1 MAKCLSDCPLCE
13 GLGVVPVLDDEGYTR
28 YAICPNFPISY
39 KNTGVVESDRDI
51 PKLLERNNT
60 VYSIG
65 TALKAL
71 REQGYGMLWVQG
83 GFGIGKTVLAKAAT
97 VEIVRQRKSAL
108 YIRQLELINNLR
120 SAFAEDNGQLLVLRR
135 KAEVTEKDWLVIDEI
150 GRVNQTDFSDE
161 MIGDIIDTRYQQAL
175 EQKSMTV
182 LISND
187 KPENVLP
194 PYLVDRIRD
203 VKNKVL
209 TLEGKSLRK
218 EQDEIL

>member
-51 PKLLERNNT
+51 LKLLERNNT

-71 REQGYGMLWVQG
+71 REQGYGMLWLQG

-120 SAFAEDNGQLLVLRR
+120 SAYAEDNGQLLVLRR

>member
-71 REQGYGMLWVQG
+71 REQGYCMLWVQG

-120 SAFAEDNGQLLVLRR
+120 SAYAEDNGQLLVLRR